1 MPLLGT
7 RAHDIEVNTADFCLI
22 LGYLC
27 SPGRIG
33 IIEAQIPEEKAFMF
47 EREFPN
53 EEYYPITQGET
64 TGGYSM
70 KRSHQLR
77 IYFNNINNCPAV
89 LRPFLGEGNT
99 SYVKRINK
107 GMFVEKIVRD
117 YCFHFGEY
125 QDVTAIRAAVS
136 RLHPANV
143 ADFDRGYN
151 L

>member
-1 MPLLGT
+1 MPLLSS
-7 RAHDIEVNTADFCLI
+7 RALDIDVNIADFCLI

-27 SPGRIG
+27 APGRVG
-33 IIEAQIPEEKAFMF
+33 LIEAQIPQEKAFAF

-53 EEYYPITQGET
+53 EEYYPITQGKT
-64 TGGYSM
+64 LGGHTM

-77 IYFNNINNCPAV
+77 IYFNNINNCPAA
-89 LRPFLGEGNT
+89 LSPFLGKGNA

-107 GMFVEKIVRD
+107 GKFVEKIVKN
-117 YCFHFGEY
+117 YGFQFGEY
-125 QDVTAIRAAVS
+125 QDVSAIRAIVA
-136 RLHPANV
+136 RLHPANI